1 MSIANK
7 LKNSREI
14 SGLSVSQVA
23 NSLNVS
29 ESFVENVELG
39 KAQPTPDFLD
49 SFCSLIA
56 EALKLRFLHISQAQA
71 RL

>member
-29 ESFVENVELG
+29 ESFVESVELG
-39 KAQPTPDFLD
+39 KAQPTSDFLD
-49 SFCSLIA
+49 SFYSLIV
-56 EALKLRFLHISQAQA
+56 EALRFRFLHIFQAQA